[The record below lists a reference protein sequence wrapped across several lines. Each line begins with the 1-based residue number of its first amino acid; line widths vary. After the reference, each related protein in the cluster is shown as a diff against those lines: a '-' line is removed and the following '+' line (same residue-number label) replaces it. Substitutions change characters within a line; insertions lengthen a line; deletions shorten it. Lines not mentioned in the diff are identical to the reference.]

1 MQESAMVVS
10 YMLGKLKQMFCCR
23 FGHMCLLII
32 KYSFVF
38 FAVTVKYSIEKN
50 LLSDVALAIHSGISV
65 EEILADLIGKGK

>member
-1 MQESAMVVS
+1 LTIWPNTSTYNQI
-10 YMLGKLKQMFCCR
+10 F
-23 FGHMCLLII
+23 FP
-32 KYSFVF
+32 F